1 MTNMIQNPALE
12 ICGVTMYNAEPDGDA
27 VVFNGGSSPS
37 WVQFD
42 LATPMVADCTYTLT
56 LSIDDLEGGTSPQI
70 RLPAGSV
77 SGFYNL
83 VDGANEFICRDDL
96 DNYSVLQL
104 RASGANVT
112 ARLSGFA
119 LTE

>member
-12 ICGVTMYNAEPDGDA
+12 ICGVTTYNAELADGGI
-27 VVFNGGSSPS
+27 VFSGGSSPS

-42 LATPMVADCTYTLT
+42 LATPMVANCTYTLT
-56 LSIDDLEGGTSPQI
+56 LSIDDLEGGISPQI

-83 VDGANEFICRDDL
+83 VDGANEFTCRDDL

-104 RASGANVT
+104 RASGANVM
-112 ARLSGFA
+112 ARLSDFA